1 MARSGGFGCFLN
13 LDIHWADWVETKR
26 SYELILIDELRKK
39 VRRITLNRPK
49 CSEYKSVSYLAQRTA
64 QRSRPLKWRSA
75 GLLPRCIC
83 EGYCAR
89 FARDPRGTGLI
100 DCVRGRCVVRRASD
114 AMLRPTGPR
123 VLASEGTRCLLH

>member
-83 EGYCAR
+83 EGSSR
-89 FARDPRGTGLI
+89 HGL
-100 DCVRGRCVVRRASD
+100 D
-114 AMLRPTGPR
+114 
-123 VLASEGTRCLLH
+123 